1 MSIDLKKK
9 HKSVKFDSK
18 DLVEIFSKETPEN
31 SPPKLDVSPNLMKS
45 ENLNPPA
52 EVAIENNP
60 FIKSAFGKMFNRYHE
75 KKEKE
80 TSLVLKSG
88 KTKDFSENEGKSP
101 MLKSL
106 IFKNFKVKD
115 TVIQKDWLKNKA
127 NTYDVILLNAF
138 YLVDIKRNL
147 MRTKVAKK
155 NLKINENFYFFVFR
169 RMKEKIFSKFKP

>member
-18 DLVEIFSKETPEN
+18 DLVEVFAKETPEN
-31 SPPKLDVSPNLMKS
+31 TPPKFDVTPNLMKS
-45 ENLNPPA
+45 ENLNPPP
-52 EVAIENNP
+52 EVSIEHNP

-80 TSLVLKSG
+80 VSLVLKSG
-88 KTKDFSENEGKSP
+88 KSKDFSENEGKSP

-115 TVIQKDWLKNKA
+115 TIIQKDWLKNKS

-147 MRTKVAKK
+147 MRTKVFSKKKKKKKK
-155 NLKINENFYFFVFR
+155 N
-169 RMKEKIFSKFKP
+169 